1 MADSSDLPPL
11 DDFEDEIKEIK
22 YNKPKNY
29 GSEDYAKPDP
39 RFLEEEDQKK

>member
-1 MADSSDLPPL
+1 MADNSDLPPL
-11 DDFEDEIKEIK
+11 DDFESEIKEIQ

-39 RFLEEEDQKK
+39 RFLE